1 MMTTIDEIY
10 ELQKKQMMA
19 AFYGE
24 GPWELNPSVRAKY
37 ALTKDKWDSMNSDEK
52 NKYFLDFCAY
62 LPRTRPATITDREKL
77 IEMSAKVGST
87 KAKDNQRKRARN
99 ERTKPKFTGTAK
111 EQRSDFMK
119 EFDDLVAKDIRT
131 RFQQNSAEA
140 PSNDAEN
147 IEASM
152 DVHNNDI
159 LDHPTNTETSAPSNK
174 RKKYN
179 KNSENKYACEYCDKD
194 YTQLHNL
201 KKHIANCHKTKVT
214 AV

>member
-62 LPRTRPATITDREKL
+62 LPRTRPTTITDREKL
-77 IEMSAKVGST
+77 IEMSAQVGSI
-87 KAKDNQRKRARN
+87 KGKDNQRKRARN

-147 IEASM
+147 IEASI

-159 LDHPTNTETSAPSNK
+159 LDHPTNTGTSAPSNK

-179 KNSENKYACEYCDKD
+179 KNSENKYACEHCDKS

-201 KKHIANCHKTKVT
+201 KKHISICHKTKVT

>member
-1 MMTTIDEIY
+1 MMATVDEIY
-10 ELQKKQMMA
+10 ELQKRQMMA

-24 GPWELNPSVRAKY
+24 GPWELNPCVKAKY

-62 LPRTRPATITDREKL
+62 LPRTRPTTITDREKL
-77 IEMSAKVGST
+77 IEMSAQVGSI
-87 KAKDNQRKRARN
+87 KGKDNQRKRARN
-99 ERTKPKFTGTAK
+99 ERTKPKFTGTANQ
-111 EQRSDFMK
+111 QRSDFMK
-119 EFDDLVAKDIRT
+119 EFDDLVAKDIRA
-131 RFQQNSAEA
+131 RFQKNSAEA
-140 PSNDAEN
+140 TSNDAEN

-152 DVHNNDI
+152 DVDNND
-159 LDHPTNTETSAPSNK
+159 HATNIETSAPSNK

-179 KNSENKYACEYCDKD
+179 KNSENKYACEYCDKS

-201 KKHIANCHKTKVT
+201 KKHISICHKTKVP

>member
-37 ALTKDKWDSMNSDEK
+37 ALTKDKWESMNSDEK

-62 LPRTRPATITDREKL
+62 LPRTRPTTITDREKL
-77 IEMSAKVGST
+77 IEMSAQVGSI
-87 KAKDNQRKRARN
+87 KGKDNQRKRARN
-99 ERTKPKFTGTAK
+99 ERTKPKFTGTANQ
-111 EQRSDFMK
+111 QRSDFMK
-119 EFDDLVAKDIRT
+119 EFDDLVAKDIRA
-131 RFQQNSAEA
+131 RFQKNSAEA

-147 IEASM
+147 TEVSM
-152 DVHNNDI
+152 DVDNND
-159 LDHPTNTETSAPSNK
+159 HATNIETSAPSNK

-179 KNSENKYACEYCDKD
+179 KNSENKYACEHCDKS

-201 KKHIANCHKTKVT
+201 KKHISICHKTKVT